1 MPSRTN
7 PRIGPQTTQT
17 LTTLHAKG
25 RVEIDG
31 VGRHPAAASRG
42 SEDADSLGGRV
53 VGTELVSL
61 RRSYMLSAEHQGA
74 PQLMNATR
82 MALGIQ
88 IVNMA
93 LRQAELKLHG
103 SRASGQES
111 SRENYECVSQLVA
124 KTEALLLE

>member
-1 MPSRTN
+1 
-7 PRIGPQTTQT
+7 
-17 LTTLHAKG
+17 
-25 RVEIDG
+25 
-31 VGRHPAAASRG
+31 
-42 SEDADSLGGRV
+42 
-53 VGTELVSL
+53 
-61 RRSYMLSAEHQGA
+61 MLSAEHQGA

-111 SRENYECVSQLVA
+111 GRENYECVSQLVCEDRGA
-124 KTEALLLE
+124 TSGVSCPGALHPDVDQATVA